1 MSEAKNILKNNIL
14 EYFEEHGQLKF
25 CWPFQTRWR
34 RKDGTTFSHVFRA
47 RTRIFL
53 HPQDF
58 LELLEDDH
66 IEIQKQFDE
75 FLNNGYFF
83 SFQKYLLIFFPL
95 RSENILEAIESLNCE
110 IYRYKPIAGGS
121 FIPTPSKYAGKKAIV
136 NIHNTKDNFCLLY
149 SCIAKI
155 R

>member
-14 EYFEEHGQLKF
+14 EYFEEHGPLKF

-34 RKDGTTFSHVFRA
+34 RKDGTTFSHVIRA

-58 LELLEDDH
+58 LELWEDDH

-83 SFQKYLLIFFPL
+83 SYQKYLLIFFPPQ
-95 RSENILEAIESLNCE
+95 I
-110 IYRYKPIAGGS
+110 
-121 FIPTPSKYAGKKAIV
+121 
-136 NIHNTKDNFCLLY
+136 
-149 SCIAKI
+149 
-155 R
+155 